1 LENQA
6 RAKAKE
12 SAQKDKVLRQEDM
25 MHGAYCRDCDSSQF
39 KNPKKN
45 VRNLLSLKTM
55 CRALAILEKGIY
67 CYILRIASVTAN
79 P

>member
-12 SAQKDKVLRQEDM
+12 SAQKDKALRQEDM
-25 MHGAYCRDCDSSQF
+25 IHGAYCRDCDSSQS

-55 CRALAILEKGIY
+55 F
-67 CYILRIASVTAN
+67 VH
-79 P
+79 